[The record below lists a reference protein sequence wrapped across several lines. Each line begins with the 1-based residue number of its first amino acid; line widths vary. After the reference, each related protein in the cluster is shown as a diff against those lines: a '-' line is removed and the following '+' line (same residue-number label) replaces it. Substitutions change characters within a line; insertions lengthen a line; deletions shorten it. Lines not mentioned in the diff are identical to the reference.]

1 MIKLKNIL
9 LEANK
14 IATGTAFTLSSTDP
28 YEYKNLDGTWYTKL
42 KSKDSWLNMKSSLST
57 ANYNNAIKLLIKKSS
72 GVTIDK
78 AIEKKK
84 DDQKPTTKSDKSAAS
99 ISIIIGD
106 SQAPWVFKNLNPK
119 TVQLIDELQEG
130 GKGVGWLRDQVAAY
144 PVSPKVKNVVLC
156 IGTNGGYSSKGS
168 AEAGLFT
175 ALRKTF
181 PNAKI
186 YAVQGSWGWG
196 GVSKYTEKQVR
207 SYYINQY
214 QNRGAILI
222 EPPIGDGKKNGE
234 RSDPH
239 GPRIAYEQIGLSL
252 IKLL

>member
-14 IATGTAFTLSSTDP
+14 IPIGTTFTLSSTDP

-42 KSKDSWLNMKSSLST
+42 KSKDSWINMKSSLST
-57 ANYNNAIKLLIKKSS
+57 ANYNDAIKLLIKKSS

-78 AIEKKK
+78 PVEKKK

-106 SQAPWVFKNLNPK
+106 SQTPYVSRNSSK
-119 TVQLIDELQEG
+119 VQLVDELQEG
-130 GKGVGWLRDQVAAY
+130 SKGVGWLRDQVAAY

-168 AEAGLFT
+168 SEAGLFT

-222 EPPIGDGKKNGE
+222 EPPIGDGKKNGD

-239 GPRIAYEQIGLSL
+239 GPRTAYEQIGAAIDDELN
-252 IKLL
+252 

>member
-14 IATGTAFTLSSTDP
+14 IANGTAFTLSSTDP

-57 ANYNNAIKLLIKKSS
+57 ANYNDAIKLLIKKSS

-78 AIEKKK
+78 PVEKKK
-84 DDQKPTTKSDKSAAS
+84 DDQKPTTKSDKSAES

-106 SQAPWVFKNLNPK
+106 SQTPYVSRNSSK
-119 TVQLIDELQEG
+119 VQLVDELQEG
-130 GKGVGWLRDQVAAY
+130 SKGVGWLRDQVAAY

-222 EPPIGDGKKNGE
+222 EPPIGDGKKNGD

-239 GPRIAYEQIGLSL
+239 GPRTAYEQIGAAIDDELN
-252 IKLL
+252 

>member
-14 IATGTAFTLSSTDP
+14 IANGTAFTLSSTDP

-57 ANYNNAIKLLIKKSS
+57 ANYNDAIKLLIKKSS

-78 AIEKKK
+78 PVEKKK

-106 SQAPWVFKNLNPK
+106 SQTPYVSRNSSK
-119 TVQLIDELQEG
+119 VQLVDELQEG
-130 GKGVGWLRDQVAAY
+130 SKGVGWLRDQVAAY

-156 IGTNGGYSSKGS
+156 IGTNGGYHSKGS

-222 EPPIGDGKKNGE
+222 EPPIGDGKKNGD

-239 GPRIAYEQIGLSL
+239 GPRTAYEQIGAAIDDELN
-252 IKLL
+252 

>member
-14 IATGTAFTLSSTDP
+14 IANGTAFTLSSTDP

-57 ANYNNAIKLLIKKSS
+57 ANYNDAIKLLIKKSS
-72 GVTIDK
+72 GITIDK
-78 AIEKKK
+78 PVEKKK
-84 DDQKPTTKSDKSAAS
+84 DDQKPTTKSDKSATS
-99 ISIIIGD
+99 TNIIIGD
-106 SQAPWVFKNLNPK
+106 SQTGLVSRNSSK
-119 TVQLIDELQEG
+119 VQLVDELQEG

-156 IGTNGGYSSKGS
+156 IGTNGGYHSKGS

-181 PNAKI
+181 PMAKI

-196 GVSKYTEKQVR
+196 SYLKNPVTEKQVR
-207 SYYINQY
+207 AYYINQY
-214 QNRGAILI
+214 QSRGAILI
-222 EPPIGDGKKNGE
+222 EPPIGSGE
-234 RSDPH
+234 PH
-239 GPRIAYEQIGLSL
+239 VNKPIYRDIGAAIDANLN
-252 IKLL
+252 

>member
-1 MIKLKNIL
+1 MIKLKTLI

-14 IATGTAFTLSSTDP
+14 IANGTAFTLTNRDP
-28 YEYKNLDGTWYTKL
+28 WEYKNLDGVWYTKL
-42 KSKDSWLNMKSSLST
+42 KSKTSWLNMKSSLST
-57 ANYNNAIKLLIKKSS
+57 ANYNDAIELLIKKSN
-72 GVTIDK
+72 GITIDK
-78 AIEKKK
+78 SVEKKK
-84 DDQKPTTKSDKSAAS
+84 DDQKSTTKSDKSTKS
-99 ISIIIGD
+99 TNIIIGD
-106 SQAPWVFKNLNPK
+106 SQTGLVSKNSSK
-119 TVQLIDELQEG
+119 VQLIDELQEG

-144 PVSPKVKNVVLC
+144 PVSPDVNNVVLC

-222 EPPIGDGKKNGE
+222 EPPIGDVENPHKNLPVYK
-234 RSDPH
+234 D
-239 GPRIAYEQIGLSL
+239 IGAA
-252 IKLL
+252 IDAKLN